1 MDTIRVCVGCGT
13 RLAADA
19 PQGLCPQCLL
29 KAGLETKV
37 TPTGSGTG
45 FPPPPASELAK
56 HFPQLEI
63 TELLG
68 QGGMGV
74 VYKARQRGLDRLV
87 ALKILSVEAGKEAA
101 FAQRFALEARSLAR
115 LNHPNILAI
124 YDFGQAG
131 PFYYFLMEFVD
142 GTNLRQMIQGGKLA
156 PKEALAI
163 VPKICEALQFAH
175 DEGVV
180 HRDIKPENILIDKK
194 GRVKIADFGL
204 AKLLGK
210 APADYRLTGPQM
222 VMGTPHYMAPEQ
234 LERPLEV
241 DHRADIYSLGVV
253 LYEMLTGELPL
264 GRFAPPS
271 AKVQVDVRLDEVV
284 LRTLENKP
292 ERRYQHA
299 SDLRTELESIY
310 GPFDKLP
317 PALQQMFGFEYKSER
332 TLWGRPLLHVAV
344 GLDPATGKSR
354 VARGIIAIGGVA
366 RGLLAIGGMARGI
379 IAIGGFATGG
389 FAFGGFALGVV
400 PIGGF
405 SLGVFAV
412 GGFTVGLLA
421 AYGGIAFAPIAMGGF
436 ACGYYAAGGAA
447 VGVHAFS
454 AKTQDPAARELFNLI
469 RSPLT
474 FQIVIALMLVSTIVS
489 IIAPVWLERRLRRR
503 RKA

>member
-13 RLAADA
+13 TLAQDA

-29 KAGLETKV
+29 KAGMETNAGK
-37 TPTGSGTG
+37 TGGTEG
-45 FPPPPASELAK
+45 FMAPDPAELAA

-63 TELLG
+63 LELLG

-87 ALKILSVEAGKEAA
+87 ALKILAADTGKDAS
-101 FAQRFALEARSLAR
+101 FAQRFTLEARSLAR
-115 LNHPNILAI
+115 LGHPNIVGV

-131 PFYYFLMEFVD
+131 NYYYFVMEFVD
-142 GTNLRQMIQGGKLA
+142 GTNLREMIRAKNTQ

-175 DEGVV
+175 EEGIV

-204 AKLLGK
+204 AKLLRK
-210 APADYRLTGPQM
+210 TPQDFQLTAPQM

-271 AKVQVDVRLDEVV
+271 AKAQIDVRLDEVV
-284 LRTLENKP
+284 LRTLEHRR

-299 SDLRTELESIY
+299 SGLKTEREPII
-310 GPFDKLP
+310 GGFDKLP
-317 PALQQMFGFEYKSER
+317 PQLRTAFGFEYRAKA
-332 TLWGRPLLHVAV
+332 TLFGLPLVHVAS
-344 GLDPATGKSR
+344 GMNMATGKR
-354 VARGIIAIGGVA
+354 HVAKGIIAIGDVA
-366 RGLLAIGGMARGI
+366 KGFIAFGGLAIGVFSFGGASVGI
-379 IAIGGFATGG
+379 VACGGFAVGLCSFAGIAAALLMAFGG
-389 FAFGGFALGVV
+389 FSFAPIALGGFALG
-400 PIGGF
+400 
-405 SLGVFAV
+405 
-412 GGFTVGLLA
+412 
-421 AYGGIAFAPIAMGGF
+421 
-436 ACGYYAAGGAA
+436 YYAWGGA
-447 VGVHAFS
+447 VFGVHALGSNAGDALARDFFQGWPIMELMVFNVVAAIFGIS
-454 AKTQDPAARELFNLI
+454 IGTFVPAAI
-469 RSPLT
+469 
-474 FQIVIALMLVSTIVS
+474 
-489 IIAPVWLERRLRRR
+489 R
-503 RKA
+503 RKLQRQHATHP

>member
-13 RLAADA
+13 TLAQDA

-29 KAGLETKV
+29 KAGLETHAGK
-37 TPTGSGTG
+37 TAGMEAFMAPE
-45 FPPPPASELAK
+45 PAELAA

-63 TELLG
+63 IELLG

-87 ALKILSVEAGKEAA
+87 ALKILAA
-101 FAQRFALEARSLAR
+101 DIGTDGSFAQRFTLEARSLAR
-115 LNHPNILAI
+115 LSHPNIVAV

-131 PFYYFLMEFVD
+131 KYYYFVMEFVD
-142 GTNLRQMIQGGKLA
+142 GTNLREMIRAKNTQ

-175 DEGVV
+175 EEGIV

-204 AKLLGK
+204 AKLLRK
-210 APADYRLTGPQM
+210 TPQDFQLTAPQM

-253 LYEMLTGELPL
+253 LYELLTGELPL

-271 AKVQVDVRLDEVV
+271 AKAQIDVRLDEVV

-299 SDLRTELESIY
+299 SDLRTELETIC

-317 PALQQMFGFEYKSER
+317 PALQRMFGFEYKSK
-332 TLWGRPLLHVAV
+332 TTWFGLPLLHVAS
-344 GLDPATGKSR
+344 GLDPATGKAR
-354 VARGIIAIGGVA
+354 VAKGIIAIGGKAVGVFAMGGVA
-366 RGLLAIGGMARGI
+366 IGVVTFGGLGIGILAIA
-379 IAIGGFATGG
+379 GFSLGVL
-389 FAFGGFALGVV
+389 AFGGFA
-400 PIGGF
+400 IGLF
-405 SLGVFAV
+405 
-412 GGFTVGLLA
+412 A
-421 AYGGIAFAPIAMGGF
+421 AYGGFAMAPVAMGGF
-436 ACGYYAAGGAA
+436 AIGYYALGGAA
-447 VGVHAFS
+447 LGQHVMSGRVR
-454 AKTQDPAARELFNLI
+454 DPEAVQFF
-469 RSPLT
+469 RSLKMPLT
-474 FQIVIALMLVSTIVS
+474 FYVMLGLVLASTALSLIVPPLAQRYLQG
-489 IIAPVWLERRLRRR
+489 
-503 RKA
+503 KGGKN

>member
-13 RLAADA
+13 TLAQDA

-29 KAGLETKV
+29 KAGMETNAGK
-37 TPTGSGTG
+37 TGGTEG
-45 FPPPPASELAK
+45 FMAPDPAELAA

-63 TELLG
+63 LELLG

-87 ALKILSVEAGKEAA
+87 ALKILAADTGKDAS
-101 FAQRFALEARSLAR
+101 FAQRFTLEARSLAR
-115 LNHPNILAI
+115 LGHPNIVGV

-131 PFYYFLMEFVD
+131 NYYYFVMEFVD
-142 GTNLRQMIQGGKLA
+142 GTNLREMIRAKNTQ

-175 DEGVV
+175 EEGIV

-204 AKLLGK
+204 AKLLRK
-210 APADYRLTGPQM
+210 TPEDFQLTAPQM

-253 LYEMLTGELPL
+253 LYELLTGELPL

-271 AKVQVDVRLDEVV
+271 AKAQIDVRLDEVV

-299 SDLRTELESIY
+299 SDLRTELETIC

-317 PALQQMFGFEYKSER
+317 PALQRMFGFEYKSK
-332 TLWGRPLLHVAV
+332 TTWFGLPLLHVAS
-344 GLDPATGKSR
+344 GLDPATGKAR
-354 VARGIIAIGGVA
+354 VAKGIIAIGGKAVGVFAMGGVA
-366 RGLLAIGGMARGI
+366 IGVVTFGGLGIGILAIA
-379 IAIGGFATGG
+379 GFSLGVL
-389 FAFGGFALGVV
+389 AFGGFA
-400 PIGGF
+400 IGLF
-405 SLGVFAV
+405 
-412 GGFTVGLLA
+412 A
-421 AYGGIAFAPIAMGGF
+421 AYGGFAMAPVAMGGF
-436 ACGYYAAGGAA
+436 AIGYYALGGAA
-447 VGVHAFS
+447 LGQHVMSGRVR
-454 AKTQDPAARELFNLI
+454 DPEAVQFF
-469 RSPLT
+469 RSLKMPLT
-474 FQIVIALMLVSTIVS
+474 FY
-489 IIAPVWLERRLRRR
+489 
-503 RKA
+503 